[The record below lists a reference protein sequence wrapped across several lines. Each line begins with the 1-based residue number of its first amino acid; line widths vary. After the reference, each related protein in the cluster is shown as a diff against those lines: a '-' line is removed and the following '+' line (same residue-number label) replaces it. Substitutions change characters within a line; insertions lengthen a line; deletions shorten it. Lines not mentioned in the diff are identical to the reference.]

1 VRLYVG
7 NVLNAHRRFGLV
19 FGLLHVDCAAAMQ
32 KDPPLRADLYRN
44 FKRWD
49 SKRLAA
55 LRDRLARMPETPEES
70 AEEPDPTLI
79 YSKADPRWARANE
92 AVLAE
97 LEKRSRGAA
106 LSSKGA
112 AGQGKVRG
120 PKR

>member
-1 VRLYVG
+1 
-7 NVLNAHRRFGLV
+7 
-19 FGLLHVDCAAAMQ
+19 MQ
-32 KDPPLRADLYRN
+32 KEPPLRADLYRN

-55 LRDRLARMPETPEES
+55 LHDRLSKMPDTHEES
-70 AEEPDPTLI
+70 ADDDPSLV

-97 LEKRSRGAA
+97 MGSRSRGAA

>member
-1 VRLYVG
+1 M
-7 NVLNAHRRFGLV
+7 N
-19 FGLLHVDCAAAMQ
+19 
-32 KDPPLRADLYRN
+32 KEPPLRPDLYRN

-55 LRDRLARMPETPEES
+55 LRDRLAKMPDTVEES
-70 AEEPDPTLI
+70 GEELDPTLV

-97 LEKRSRGAA
+97 LESRSRGAA